1 MSLLLDVSSEIL
13 NPTIF
18 IGQFEIREPIT
29 TLTDFL
35 TACVSGLSF
44 FLFYVSNKKTESKAA
59 KYFELYF
66 LFYFIGMTSAAFL
79 GHALQAYV
87 SHEVKIIGWVFS
99 TIGQLF
105 LSLGSLQVVKKI
117 ISVKWFKAFHLI
129 IITQAVIFIFLM
141 IHPTYSN
148 FKIAQISATVLL
160 IGFVFPLHIFNYSK
174 TKSYGSR
181 LIILII
187 LYALIPAFVYNN
199 QISISKWF
207 NYHDISH
214 VLMSVFM
221 LLMFFATRKLSFK
234 NSRL

>member
-1 MSLLLDVSSEIL
+1 MSLFFDVSSDIL
-13 NPTIF
+13 NPTIYV
-18 IGQFEIREPIT
+18 GRFEIREPIT

-44 FLFYVSNKKTESKAA
+44 ILFYFLNKKHKSKAA
-59 KYFELYF
+59 KFFQLYF

-87 SHEVKIIGWVFS
+87 SHQVKIIGWVFS

-105 LSLGSLQVVKKI
+105 LALGSLQVVKKI

-129 IITQAVIFIFLM
+129 IISQALIFIFLM
-141 IHPTYSN
+141 IHPAYSD
-148 FKIAQISATVLL
+148 FKIAQISVSVLL
-160 IGFVFPLHIFNYSK
+160 IGFVFPLHLFNYSK
-174 TKSYGSR
+174 TKSDGSI
-181 LIILII
+181 LIILVI
-187 LYALIPAFVYNN
+187 LYALIPAFIYNN

-221 LLMFFATRKLSFK
+221 LLMFFAARKLSLQS
-234 NSRL
+234 SRL